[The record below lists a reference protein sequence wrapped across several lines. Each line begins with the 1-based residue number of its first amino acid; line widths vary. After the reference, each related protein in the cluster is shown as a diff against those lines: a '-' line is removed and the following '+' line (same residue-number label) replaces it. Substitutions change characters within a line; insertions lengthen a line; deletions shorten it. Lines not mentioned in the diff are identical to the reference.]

1 MWFFG
6 RKTRE
11 QFEEKQREVDFLRE
25 LTKKQEER
33 LREVE
38 GKVKVMVDALS
49 DAQTKTES
57 LVEEAKKKAEDLLAE
72 AQAKAETMLAEAKEK
87 ADAAVREAGEKA
99 EEIRLNA
106 RVDAENTERES
117 REKSEKLVRS
127 ARLEAARYEETV
139 EAYNRL
145 VEESVAQAIRSS
157 ERYAELIRAHKLN
170 SERVEL
176 QAGAPDEAQPLPD
189 ADGDPAQLMRN
200 IYRLQNRDIPETVR
214 REEPEIPGLFGNS
227 AADDPEDTGAVPT
240 VSSVLQG
247 NEPAEKDDGA
257 GEDPAEKTGE

>member
-6 RKTRE
+6 KKARE

-25 LTKKQEER
+25 LTKNQEDR

-57 LVEEAKKKAEDLLAE
+57 LVADAKKKADEMLAE
-72 AQAKAETMLAEAKEK
+72 AQAKAESMLTEAKEK
-87 ADAAVREAGEKA
+87 ADAALREAGEKA
-99 EEIRLNA
+99 DEIRLSA

-170 SERVEL
+170 SEHVEL
-176 QAGAPDEAQPLPD
+176 SAEEQEEAEPLPD
-189 ADGDPAQLMRN
+189 ADGDPAQLMHN
-200 IYRLQNRDIPETVR
+200 IYRLQNRSIPETAR
-214 REEPEIPGLFGNS
+214 RGEQEIPGLFGSS
-227 AADDPEDTGAVPT
+227 AADDQEDDVSVPT
-240 VSSVLQG
+240 VSAVLQVNEPTGG
-247 NEPAEKDDGA
+247 NEGA
-257 GEDPAEKTGE
+257 GEEPSKNAGE